1 MTNPFTYIPVTNYRV
16 CHVGYL
22 LEESIRQC
30 MPGPRACT
38 SEGLGDQA
46 SINQHQLYY
55 LFNIYKC
62 FCFFSRGQA
71 CLQRLIFK

>member
-1 MTNPFTYIPVTNYRV
+1 MTSPFTYISVTNYRV

-30 MPGPRACT
+30 VPRHRSCT
-38 SEGLGDQA
+38 SEGLGYQA
-46 SINQHQLYY
+46 SINQHQLCY
-55 LFNIYKC
+55 LFNMYQC
-62 FCFFSRGQA
+62 FFFSRGQA